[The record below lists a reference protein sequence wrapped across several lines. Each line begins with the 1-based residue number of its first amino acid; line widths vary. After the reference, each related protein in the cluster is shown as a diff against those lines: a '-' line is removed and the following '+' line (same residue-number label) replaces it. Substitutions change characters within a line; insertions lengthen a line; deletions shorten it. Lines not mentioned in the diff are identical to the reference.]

1 MTQEEITTIVE
12 QVLQSLLTSGR
23 TIPQLTA
30 VTDVADS
37 DCFELSGGRKV
48 SYGTLAGL
56 IGNRIG
62 TIENVTIV
70 DYDGRDEITSFTYTA
85 SSGTIK
91 IKQSGRNMTRSITI
105 STATTSR
112 PGLMSAADK
121 TNLNNV
127 VNKVV
132 NSIGANASA
141 SNAVLSVT
149 FNDGSSKTVTLA
161 AASTTKAGLM
171 SAADKIKLERAQTI
185 ADALNNK
192 LGVESGIATLDSSGK
207 LKDSQLPDYVLTETS
222 VANKANLNGVG
233 KLLPEEW
240 PTVMLYNV
248 TAGDLAGAA
257 IGDVIFVRRSQGSVN
272 IAMLYYVTADNENV
286 SLGTPNSSTIYCHK
300 STGKFYRWDA
310 ENSEFVRIGD
320 APNDEIAKM
329 ETRQAYFER
338 MVKRAFNRS
347 TTYAEAKA
355 EILAIDTTVYQVT
368 TEFTGCHAT
377 SEIPKYVCKTDY
389 LHFDIA
395 VDDNHQQIDSIH
407 VTVGGV
413 DVSAQCTLD
422 YVSSR
427 GAYEVEIEVD
437 FDGDVVITA
446 AAS

>member
-12 QVLQSLLTSGR
+12 QVLQALLTSGR

-56 IGNRIG
+56 ISNRIG

-91 IKQSGRNMTRSITI
+91 IKQSGRNTTRSITL

-121 TNLNNV
+121 ASLNNV
-127 VNKVV
+127 VNKIV
-132 NSIGANASA
+132 SALSASTSA

-149 FNDGSSKTVTLA
+149 FNDGTSKTVTLA

-171 SAADKIKLERAQTI
+171 SAADKQKLERAQTI

-192 LGVESGIATLDSSGK
+192 LGVESGIATLDSNGK
-207 LKDSQLPDYVLTETS
+207 LNGSQLPDYVVKDTDM
-222 VANKANLNGVG
+222 ADKANLNTAG
-233 KLLPEEW
+233 KLVADEW

-248 TAGDLAGAA
+248 AAEDISGAVP
-257 IGDVIFVRRSQGSVN
+257 GDVIFVRRSQGSVN

-286 SLGTPNSSTIYCHK
+286 SLGTPNPSTIYCHK
-300 STGKFYRWDA
+300 STGKFYRWDSDNGVF
-310 ENSEFVRIGD
+310 ERIGD

-329 ETRQAYFER
+329 EVRQAYFER
-338 MVKRAFNRS
+338 MVKDAFSKS
-347 TTYAEAKA
+347 TYSEAKSA
-355 EILAIDTTVYQVT
+355 VAAIDTTVYRVT
-368 TEFTGCHAT
+368 TDFTGCHAT

-389 LHFDIA
+389 LYFNIA
-395 VDDNHQQIDSIH
+395 VDDESQQIGGIH
-407 VTVGGV
+407 VTIGGV
-413 DVSAQCTLD
+413 DVSAQCSFEL
-422 YVSSR
+422 VSSPGEYR
-427 GAYEVEIEVD
+427 VEIEID